1 MKLRGQRSSRHGSR
15 VRPWRAKSSR
25 PADAD
30 LASRNDP
37 QVHERDADSPQPQP
51 ERHEPKLRDPGL
63 RDLTRHD
70 VVAILKRTI
79 REALDDGITD
89 QAAALAYYS
98 FLAIPAVLLVAVGL
112 FSLVASPDAI
122 TTLMDKLGAVLPAET
137 TELIGSSL
145 ERMSQNEGSSIVV
158 TVIGFVLALWTTT
171 GAMTALMRAL
181 NRAYERKETRGF
193 VRQRLVALQML
204 AVLIV
209 AFALVFGLLVLGPVM
224 SEWLGSLLGLEDVF
238 GWIWWLA
245 QWPVLVVGLL
255 AAFATV
261 LYLGPNVEHPRWRF
275 LTPGAVFALVV
286 WLAASGLFALY
297 TSTFGSY
304 DKAWGSLAGVIVML
318 TWLWI
323 SGLALLIGA
332 ELNAETERSRELRAG
347 EPAERRL
354 VAPPKA

>member
-1 MKLRGQRSSRHGSR
+1 
-15 VRPWRAKSSR
+15 
-25 PADAD
+25 
-30 LASRNDP
+30 
-37 QVHERDADSPQPQP
+37 
-51 ERHEPKLRDPGL
+51 
-63 RDLTRHD
+63 
-70 VVAILKRTI
+70 
-79 REALDDGITD
+79 
-89 QAAALAYYS
+89 
-98 FLAIPAVLLVAVGL
+98 
-112 FSLVASPDAI
+112 
-122 TTLMDKLGAVLPAET
+122 
-137 TELIGSSL
+137 
-145 ERMSQNEGSSIVV
+145 
-158 TVIGFVLALWTTT
+158 
-171 GAMTALMRAL
+171 
-181 NRAYERKETRGF
+181 
-193 VRQRLVALQML
+193 ML